1 VCAHAVRVSLMSV
14 NGVASVEVS
23 LEKGLA
29 AVKLKPGNVVTLKQF
44 QDAITKNGFSMKQSR
59 LIAAGRVIGA
69 GAGAKFQISGS
80 NETLAL
86 APESAGAS
94 VPSATATTL
103 IVDGTIPEAVKGRI
117 PASIRYRSLSE
128 EK

>member
-1 VCAHAVRVSLMSV
+1 MRVSLMSV

-29 AVKLKPGNVVTLKQF
+29 AVKLKSGNAVTLKQL
-44 QDAITKNGFSMKQSR
+44 QDAITKNGFTMKQSR
-59 LIAAGRVIGA
+59 LIAAGKVIGA
-69 GAGAKFQISGS
+69 GADAKFQISGS

-86 APESAGAS
+86 HPESDRVP
-94 VPSATATTL
+94 VPSATAVTL
-103 IVDGTIPEAVKGRI
+103 IVDGTIPEAVKGKI

-128 EK
+128 EN